1 MAAHGRPCTLPRR
14 SSTRER
20 FSNATLCSASARRT
34 VCAASDRPTAVSVL
48 PGTRRRRGR
57 ASRQRATCLRRP
69 ISSEFLRT
77 QHGMRGPASS
87 TRSLRRSTRR
97 PQGPSMRRL
106 GSCVP
111 FGVWLLRMSAPS
123 TYADPRVLGTWRRAL
138 LTRPPSG
145 VCGTAEAR
153 TGHATAR
160 TVVGCGRG
168 LHGDDGNEPP
178 RRRASSVEEA
188 VEAEA
193 QGAAPPRLVHEPVV
207 HGLEAGQG
215 VMSSGMAKST
225 ALGVKDVASARPHMA
240 TRTRCRT
247 TVGLP
252 AVWTQ
257 RRMFQVGK
265 PRRASGVLRRQRRVC
280 TTDSP
285 VEQGLEV
292 ASYATLVTSVTGGGC
307 RTNDE
312 GARPGSDAGSGY
324 RWRGMLWRVWR
335 R

>member
-1 MAAHGRPCTLPRR
+1 VAARGRPCTLSRR

-48 PGTRRRRGR
+48 PGTRWRRGR

-69 ISSEFLRT
+69 ISSEVLRT

-87 TRSLRRSTRR
+87 TRSLRRSIRR
-97 PQGPSMRRL
+97 PQGRSMRRL

-111 FGVWLLRMSAPS
+111 SGVWLLRMSAPS

-178 RRRASSVEEA
+178 RRRASSPEEA

-215 VMSSGMAKST
+215 VMSSDMAKST
-225 ALGVKDVASARPHMA
+225 ALGVKDVASARSAHGHSNALQNHGRLAGGVDAVADVSGREAQESLGCAA
-240 TRTRCRT
+240 TATSCAHN
-247 TVGLP
+247 GLP
-252 AVWTQ
+252 
-257 RRMFQVGK
+257 G
-265 PRRASGVLRRQRRVC
+265 
-280 TTDSP
+280 
-285 VEQGLEV
+285 
-292 ASYATLVTSVTGGGC
+292 
-307 RTNDE
+307 
-312 GARPGSDAGSGY
+312 GARPRGRVLRHPRHFGDVRRVSDE
-324 RWRGMLWRVWR
+324 RRGGTAQQ
-335 R
+335 